1 MFSLCKETCCK
12 LKKKESLLLLVFY
25 QLVVLSTATLNLL
38 RNINSLLL

>member
-12 LKKKESLLLLVFY
+12 LKKKSLLLLVFY